1 MKDSKFVICIDNSE
15 YPASL
20 EKRKIYEVL
29 PDSDAEKIEHIR
41 VVDESGEDYLYPVAM
56 FEIIPAEEQV
66 NIRIGRSIFEKISKI
81 AKKEQLSVEELA
93 SQMLEKQL
101 S

>member
-1 MKDSKFVICIDNSE
+1 MKDSKFVICIENSE

-41 VVDESGEDYLYPVAM
+41 VVDESGEDYLYPASYFIDANLSKETRDAVAK
-56 FEIIPAEEQV
+56 A
-66 NIRIGRSIFEKISKI
+66 
-81 AKKEQLSVEELA
+81 A
-93 SQMLEKQL
+93 
-101 S
+101 

>member
-1 MKDSKFVICIDNSE
+1 MKDSKFVICIEKSE

-41 VVDESGEDYLYPVAM
+41 VVDESGEDYLYPTSCFIDANLSKETRDAVAK
-56 FEIIPAEEQV
+56 A
-66 NIRIGRSIFEKISKI
+66 
-81 AKKEQLSVEELA
+81 A
-93 SQMLEKQL
+93 
-101 S
+101 